1 MKTFYQK
8 YFLEQRAVTLFLS
21 LLIVFLPFSSWL
33 VSLTGITQIS
43 LIRDAILFLVLLS
56 SLPSLIN
63 KKIID
68 NRTQLIVGALFVV
81 WAILS
86 VIWREASLEQWV
98 RGLRF
103 TLPPIVLFL
112 ILSQI
117 KIPLRRLSF
126 LVNAVCLAAILIA
139 ITALLDVFNSPLPLT
154 TSLSGSGTL
163 ESAHY
168 VGLLM
173 IKRAQGI
180 MAGPNALGLFLL
192 PAFAISITW
201 PSKSLWPKILSL
213 VLAMLIILTFSRSA
227 LIGLLVI
234 VLLLFWQKAKDKIG
248 SIKTI
253 IISMALLL
261 LLVCAGFVINKTTW
275 GKQVISHN
283 SSSSLRLEQY
293 QRIWQQKYN
302 IGLIGRG
309 LGTAGPSSI
318 NRLDGGENHW
328 TENVYLD
335 VFEELGLIGTII
347 FIIFIIV
354 FIVKTSKI
362 NNNLGRATSLALWAF
377 AISGIFINIYTGQA
391 GFWYVMLLLGLAINT
406 QSNIKDKK

>member
-1 MKTFYQK
+1 MKTFFQK
-8 YFLEQRAVTLFLS
+8 YFLEQRAVTILLFF
-21 LLIVFLPFSSWL
+21 LIVFLPFSSWL
-33 VSLTGITQIS
+33 VSLTGVTQIS
-43 LIRDAILFLVLLS
+43 LIRDMLLFLIFLSVLPVLLR
-56 SLPSLIN
+56 N
-63 KKIID
+63 KKLEHKP
-68 NRTQLIVGALFVV
+68 QFLIGLLLVAWAL
-81 WAILS
+81 LS

-112 ILSQI
+112 VLSQI
-117 KIPLRRLSF
+117 KLPLKHTAF
-126 LVNAVCLAAILIA
+126 LTKAVCLVAILIA
-139 ITALLDVFNSPLPLT
+139 ATALLDVFNSPLPLT
-154 TSLSGSGTL
+154 TSLSGSGSL

-173 IKRAQGI
+173 IKRAQGV
-180 MAGPNALGLFLL
+180 MAGPNALGLLLL
-192 PAFAISITW
+192 PAFAVSITW

-234 VLLLFWQKAKDKIG
+234 VFLLFWQRAKEKIG
-248 SIKTI
+248 TIKTMG
-253 IISMALLL
+253 ISLALLL
-261 LLVCAGFVINKTTW
+261 LLVCAGLFINNTTW
-275 GKQVISHN
+275 GEQVISHN

-293 QRIWQQKYN
+293 QRIWQQKYD
-302 IGLIGRG
+302 IGLNGRG

-335 VFEELGLIGTII
+335 VFEELGLIGTMI
-347 FIIFIIV
+347 FIIFNIV
-354 FIVKTSKI
+354 LIVKASKI
-362 NNNLGRATSLALWAF
+362 NNNFGRATNLALWAF
-377 AISGIFINIYTGQA
+377 AVSGIFINIYTGQA
-391 GFWYVMLLLGLAINT
+391 GFWYVMLLLGLAINI